1 MKKRL
6 LSILLCCAMAVSM
19 MTGCGNVDSE
29 ELAKSQ
35 AAASGTETTTAATEE
50 SSEGEKTTAS
60 NTFTIAIEADTGN
73 TLNPFTST
81 DRYGLMTNNMLF
93 APLARMN
100 TDGSIDYVI
109 ADSIETSEDGLVY
122 TVKIKENLK
131 WSDGEPLTAEDVVY
145 SYNAENEAMQTFYVN
160 GAPITFENPDDLTVV
175 ITLPEVSANAMEL
188 LTSENFVLPKHVF
201 ESKGTFDINLLQDE
215 IV

>member
-1 MKKRL
+1 MWIQKNLQNRRQQHPEQKPPLQQQKK
-6 LSILLCCAMAVSM
+6 
-19 MTGCGNVDSE
+19 
-29 ELAKSQ
+29 
-35 AAASGTETTTAATEE
+35 AARVK
-50 SSEGEKTTAS
+50 KTTAS

-122 TVKIKENLK
+122 TVKIKET
-131 WSDGEPLTAEDVVY
+131 S
-145 SYNAENEAMQTFYVN
+145 N
-160 GAPITFENPDDLTVV
+160 GAM
-175 ITLPEVSANAMEL
+175 AN
-188 LTSENFVLPKHVF
+188 H
-201 ESKGTFDINLLQDE
+201 
-215 IV
+215 